1 MVYPYLEDAIRK
13 SKLTKNLITIFVIS
27 QEVNLEYNLVVT
39 LPAICHI
46 ITHFGPEMLIPN
58 DSPLAERSARRRS
71 NESHNNIILIALTFD
86 RFEDHMPL
94 GQNLIR
100 RTKAFS

>member
-1 MVYPYLEDAIRK
+1 LNSLPIFGSRYPKK
-13 SKLTKNLITIFVIS
+13 SDLNICYFPRS
-27 QEVNLEYNLVVT
+27 YFNLEYNLVVT